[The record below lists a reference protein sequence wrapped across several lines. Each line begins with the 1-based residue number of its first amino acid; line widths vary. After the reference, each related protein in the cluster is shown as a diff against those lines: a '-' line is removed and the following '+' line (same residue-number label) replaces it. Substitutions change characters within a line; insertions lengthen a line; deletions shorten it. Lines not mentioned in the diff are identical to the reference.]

1 MKVVVTRTLAGGLGL
16 FESESSITDL
26 WIAPPGI
33 GPGRAELLARL
44 AGAHGVL
51 AQFNEAVNAEF
62 FDAAGPNLRI
72 VANYA
77 VGHDN
82 MDVAEATRRGIWLSN
97 TPDAVTAPTAD
108 MAWALMFAVSRRLHE
123 GEREV
128 RSGDFS
134 TRTGYDPTHLLGGD
148 FEGRTLLIVGAGRIG
163 YATAMRSLG
172 WAMKV
177 LYVARSAHA
186 DFESAPFRARRVQLD
201 EGLRAADYVSLH
213 TPLTPQTRHLIGKR
227 ELALMQPTAYL
238 INTARGPVVDEAA
251 LVEAL
256 RAGTIAGAGLDVY
269 EDEPRL
275 APGLAEL
282 PNVCLM
288 PHVGSAS
295 RSARPE
301 MARMAQ
307 RNILAALRGQRPPN
321 AINEIRTAQGSEP
334 RP

>member
-1 MKVVVTRTLAGGLGL
+1 VKVVVTRTLAGGLGL
-16 FESESSITDL
+16 LEADRSITDL
-26 WIAPPGI
+26 WIAPPGF
-33 GPGRAELLARL
+33 GPDRPELLARI
-44 AGAHGVL
+44 AGAHGIL

-62 FDAAGPNLRI
+62 FDAAGPDLRI

-77 VGHDN
+77 VGYDN
-82 MDVAEATRRGIWLSN
+82 MEVAEATRRGIWLSN
-97 TPDAVTAPTAD
+97 TPDAVTPPTAD
-108 MAWALMFAVSRRLHE
+108 MAWTLMLAVSRRLYE

-128 RSGDFS
+128 RCGAFS

-148 FEGRTLLIVGAGRIG
+148 FEGQTLLIVGAGRIG
-163 YATAMRSLG
+163 YATAMRSIG
-172 WAMKV
+172 WGMTV
-177 LYVARSAHA
+177 LYVSRSPHPE
-186 DFESAPFRARRVQLD
+186 FESAPFRARGVELD
-201 EGLRAADYVSLH
+201 DGLRQADYVSIH
-213 TPLTPQTRHLIGKR
+213 TPLTPQTRHLIGRR
-227 ELALMQPTAYL
+227 ELALMKPTAYL

-282 PNVCLM
+282 PNTCLM

-295 RSARPE
+295 RSARPA

-307 RNILAALRGQRPPN
+307 RNILAALRGERPPN
-321 AINEIRTAQGSEP
+321 AINEVQRP
-334 RP
+334 RAS

>member
-16 FESESSITDL
+16 LESERLITEL
-26 WIAPPGI
+26 WIAPPGF
-33 GPGRAELLARL
+33 GPGRAELLARIR
-44 AGAHGVL
+44 GAHGVL

-62 FDAAGPNLRI
+62 LDAAGPKLRI

-77 VGHDN
+77 VGYDN
-82 MDVAEATRRGIWLSN
+82 MDVPEASRRGIWLSN

-108 MAWALMFAVSRRLHE
+108 MAWALMLAVSRRLFE

-128 RSGDFS
+128 RSGAFS
-134 TRTGYDPTHLLGGD
+134 TRAGYDPTHLLGGD

-172 WAMKV
+172 WGMKV
-177 LYVARSAHA
+177 LYTARAPHPE
-186 DFESAPFRARRVQLD
+186 FESAPFRAQRVELD
-201 EGLRAADYVSLH
+201 QGLREADYVSLH
-213 TPLTPQTRHLIGKR
+213 TPLTPQTRHLIGPR
-227 ELALMQPTAYL
+227 ELALMKPTAYL
-238 INTARGPVVDEAA
+238 INTARGPVVDEKA

-275 APGLAEL
+275 APGLADL

-307 RNILAALRGQRPPN
+307 RNILAALRGRRPPN
-321 AINEIRTAQGSEP
+321 AINEVQRPQDESE
-334 RP
+334 RL

>member
-16 FESESSITDL
+16 LESEPAITDL

-33 GPGRAELLARL
+33 GPSRAELLERVR
-44 AGAHGVL
+44 GAHAVL
-51 AQFNEAVNAEF
+51 SQFNEAVNAEL
-62 FDAAGPNLRI
+62 FDAAGPKLRI

-77 VGHDN
+77 VGFDN
-82 MDVAEATRRGIWLSN
+82 MEVAEATKRGIWLSN
-97 TPDAVTAPTAD
+97 TPDAVTPPTAD
-108 MAWALMFAVSRRLHE
+108 MAWALMLAVSRRFHE

-128 RSGDFS
+128 RSGEFS

-148 FEGRTLLIVGAGRIG
+148 FEGQTLLIVGAGRIG

-172 WAMKV
+172 WSMHV
-177 LYVARSAHA
+177 LYTARSPHPE
-186 DFESAPFRARRVQLD
+186 FESAPFRARRVELD
-201 EGLRAADYVSLH
+201 DGLRQADYVSLH
-213 TPLTPQTRHLIGKR
+213 TPLTPETRHLIGRR
-227 ELALMQPTAYL
+227 ELALMKPTAYL
-238 INTARGPVVDEAA
+238 INTSRGPVVDERA

-275 APGLAEL
+275 APGLAVL

-295 RSARPE
+295 RGARPA

-307 RNILAALRGQRPPN
+307 RNIIAALRGERPPN
-321 AINEIRTAQGSEP
+321 AINEVQRAT
-334 RP
+334 